1 MLQPPQIFT
10 QRQVEA
16 RQPASVEVK
25 PSKEIAGRTSIRTR
39 GSVVSTVL
47 IVMDSSL
54 DKLLSDST
62 SSNSSASSIIS
73 DSTQIVQQ
81 CTSTFPPV
89 LTTTSST
96 STNTSWT
103 TGGSRTLSP
112 CISIPCASLPMMA
125 STTANTSNST
135 PPSTIPSADSMP
147 PTEMAGKF
155 LQITNSIC
163 LLRLYS
169 ITVD

>member
-16 RQPASVEVK
+16 RQPASIEVK

-73 DSTQIVQQ
+73 DSTQTVQQ

-89 LTTTSST
+89 FTNTSTTTA
-96 STNTSWT
+96 NTSWT
-103 TGGSRTLSP
+103 TGGSRTLSQ
-112 CISIPCASLPMMA
+112 CISIPCV

-135 PPSTIPSADSMP
+135 PPSTIPSATSMP

-155 LQITNSIC
+155 LQITIMC
-163 LLRLYS
+163 F
-169 ITVD
+169 

>member
-16 RQPASVEVK
+16 RQPASIEVK

-89 LTTTSST
+89 LTNTSST
-96 STNTSWT
+96 TTNTSWT
-103 TGGSRTLSP
+103 TGGSRTLSQ
-112 CISIPCASLPMMA
+112 CISIPCV

-135 PPSTIPSADSMP
+135 PPSTIPSATSMP

-155 LQITNSIC
+155 LQITNTYMSF
-163 LLRLYS
+163 
-169 ITVD
+169 

>member
-16 RQPASVEVK
+16 RQPASIEVK

-89 LTTTSST
+89 LTNT
-96 STNTSWT
+96 STTTANTSWT
-103 TGGSRTLSP
+103 TGGGSRKLSQ
-112 CISIPCASLPMMA
+112 CISIPCV

-135 PPSTIPSADSMP
+135 PPSTIPSATSMP

-155 LQITNSIC
+155 LQIT
-163 LLRLYS
+163 
-169 ITVD
+169 T

>member
-16 RQPASVEVK
+16 RQPASIEVK
-25 PSKEIAGRTSIRTR
+25 PSKEAARRTSIIRTR
-39 GSVVSTVL
+39 GSVVSTVF

-62 SSNSSASSIIS
+62 SSNSSASSIVS

-96 STNTSWT
+96 TTNTSWT
-103 TGGSRTLSP
+103 TSSLTTTTGSRTLSP

-125 STTANTSNST
+125 STTVNTPHST
-135 PPSTIPSADSMP
+135 LPSTIPSATSMP

-155 LQITNSIC
+155 LQITIMC
-163 LLRLYS
+163 F
-169 ITVD
+169 

>member
-16 RQPASVEVK
+16 RQPASIEVK

-62 SSNSSASSIIS
+62 SSNSSASSIVS

-96 STNTSWT
+96 TTNTSWT
-103 TGGSRTLSP
+103 TSSLTTTTGSRTLSP

-125 STTANTSNST
+125 STTANTSHST
-135 PPSTIPSADSMP
+135 LPSTIPSATSMP

-155 LQITNSIC
+155 LQITIMC
-163 LLRLYS
+163 F
-169 ITVD
+169 